1 MGKLSLILLGLGA
14 ACIAGV
20 ALLDPYGGHGVAGW
34 VWLGFLSIALGVLLG
49 LLHLIR
55 RAFRR

>member
-20 ALLDPYGGHGVAGW
+20 TLLDPYGGHGVAG
-34 VWLGFLSIALGVLLG
+34 
-49 LLHLIR
+49 
-55 RAFRR
+55 

>member
-1 MGKLSLILLGLGA
+1 MGKISLLLLCLGA
-14 ACIAGV
+14 AFLGGV

-49 LLHLIR
+49 LLTLIR